1 MTARSVKFPDLDDD
15 AWLDI
20 DTGDGDQT
28 AIVIIESGAVTAT
41 AKTEMRAIEPI
52 TEE

>member
-1 MTARSVKFPDLDDD
+1 MTARSVKFPDWDDD
-15 AWLDI
+15 TWLDI

-41 AKTEMRAIEPI
+41 AKIKLQETEPV

>member
-1 MTARSVKFPDLDDD
+1 MTARTVKFPEWDDD
-15 AWLDI
+15 AWLEI

-28 AIVIIESGAVTAT
+28 AIVIIESGAVNAT

>member
-1 MTARSVKFPDLDDD
+1 MTARTVKFPEPEDD
-15 AWLDI
+15 AWLEI

-41 AKTEMRAIEPI
+41 AKTEMRAVEPI

>member
-1 MTARSVKFPDLDDD
+1 MTARSVKFPDWDDD
-15 AWLDI
+15 TWLDI
-20 DTGDGDQT
+20 DTGDGDQA

-41 AKTEMRAIEPI
+41 AKTKLQATEPV